1 MIPPYRGKPLQ
12 FDDYNF
18 HLAMLRYI
26 FVFKFPLHGVQPIN
40 EFIWMRSP
48 FKLQN
53 VNIYVEISLEFMII

>member
-1 MIPPYRGKPLQ
+1 
-12 FDDYNF
+12 
-18 HLAMLRYI
+18 MLRYI

-53 VNIYVEISLEFMII
+53 VNIYVEISLEFMIIWVWIDIELGHNEKD